1 MTQSRQEK
9 WREASRD
16 VAAFLDHAV
25 GESGKS
31 RRTIA
36 AKTGIN
42 KDALRRILAGT
53 RPATLQEALAILDES
68 GHAPRTSLM
77 LALAGYSQWTVDWQN
92 SAVLEFLE
100 TFISELPAA
109 LDKALGPRLLDV
121 RPRWARG
128 AAHRTAGLLSDHLV
142 QLERQD
148 EQSFA
153 L

>member
-1 MTQSRQEK
+1 MAQSTQDRWE
-9 WREASRD
+9 EASRD
-16 VAAFLDHAV
+16 LAAFLDHAV
-25 GESGKS
+25 EESGKS

-36 AKTGIN
+36 AETNIN

-53 RPATLQEALAILDES
+53 RPATLPEALAILDAS
-68 GHAPRTSLM
+68 GNAPRTSLM
-77 LALAGYSQWTVDWQN
+77 LALAGYSQLTVDWQN

-109 LDKALGPRLLDV
+109 LDLALGERLEDV
-121 RPRWARG
+121 RPRWAKG
-128 AAHRTAGLLSDHLV
+128 AAHRTACLLSDHLA

>member
-1 MTQSRQEK
+1 MARNTNDKWEELSRG
-9 WREASRD
+9 

-25 GESGKS
+25 DESGKS

-36 AKTGIN
+36 AQTNIN

-53 RPATLQEALAILDES
+53 RSATLPEALAILDAS

-77 LALAGYSQWTVDWQN
+77 LELAGYSQRSKDWQN
-92 SAVLEFLE
+92 SGVLEFLE
-100 TFISELPAA
+100 TFISELPSA
-109 LDKALGPRLLDV
+109 LDQALGERLLDV
-121 RPRWARG
+121 RPRWAKG
-128 AAHRTAGLLSDHLV
+128 TAHRTAGLLSDHLA

>member
-1 MTQSRQEK
+1 
-9 WREASRD
+9 
-16 VAAFLDHAV
+16 
-25 GESGKS
+25 
-31 RRTIA
+31 
-36 AKTGIN
+36 
-42 KDALRRILAGT
+42 
-53 RPATLQEALAILDES
+53 
-68 GHAPRTSLM
+68 M

-92 SAVLEFLE
+92 SAVLQFLE

-109 LDKALGPRLLDV
+109 LDQALGERLLDV

-128 AAHRTAGLLSDHLV
+128 AAHRTAGLLSDHLL

>member
-1 MTQSRQEK
+1 MTQSRQDK
-9 WREASRD
+9 WGEASRD
-16 VAAFLDHAV
+16 LAAFLDHAV
-25 GESGKS
+25 GESGQS

-36 AKTGIN
+36 AQTNIN

-53 RPATLQEALAILDES
+53 RPATLQEALTILDAC

-77 LALAGYSQWTVDWQN
+77 LALAGYSQQTVDWQS
-92 SAVLEFLE
+92 SAVLQFLE

-109 LDKALGPRLLDV
+109 LDQALGERLLDV

-128 AAHRTAGLLSDHLV
+128 AAHRTAGLLSDHLA

>member
-1 MTQSRQEK
+1 MAQSRQHE
-9 WREASRD
+9 WGEVSRGL
-16 VAAFLDHAV
+16 AAFLDHAV
-25 GESGKS
+25 EESGKS

-36 AKTGIN
+36 AETNIN

-53 RPATLQEALAILDES
+53 RPATLPEALALLGAS

-77 LALAGYSQWTVDWQN
+77 LALAGYPQLTVDWQN

-109 LDKALGPRLLDV
+109 LDQALGEKLLDV
-121 RPRWARG
+121 RPRWAKG
-128 AAHRTAGLLSDHLV
+128 AAHRTAGLLSDHLA
-142 QLERQD
+142 QMERQD

>member
-1 MTQSRQEK
+1 MAEGRQDSWEA
-9 WREASRD
+9 ASRD
-16 VAAFLDHAV
+16 LAAFLDHAV
-25 GESGKS
+25 QESGKS

-36 AKTGIN
+36 AETNIN

-53 RPATLQEALAILDES
+53 RPATLAEALALLDAS

-77 LALAGYSQWTVDWQN
+77 LALAGYPQLTVDWQN

-100 TFISELPAA
+100 AFISELPSA
-109 LDKALGPRLLDV
+109 LDLALGDRVLDV

-128 AAHRTAGLLSDHLV
+128 AAHRTAGLLSDHLA

>member
-1 MTQSRQEK
+1 MAQSRKDE
-9 WREASRD
+9 WGEASRGLAD
-16 VAAFLDHAV
+16 FLDHAV
-25 GESGKS
+25 EESGKS

-36 AKTGIN
+36 AQTNIN
-42 KDALRRILAGT
+42 KDALRRILAGI
-53 RPATLQEALAILDES
+53 RPATLPEALAILDAS

-77 LALAGYSQWTVDWQN
+77 LALAGYSQRTADWQN

-100 TFISELPAA
+100 NFISELPAA
-109 LDKALGPRLLDV
+109 LDQALGERLLDL

-128 AAHRTAGLLSDHLV
+128 AAHRTAGLLSDHLS

>member
-1 MTQSRQEK
+1 MAQNRQDE
-9 WREASRD
+9 WGEASRGL
-16 VAAFLDHAV
+16 AAFLDHAV
-25 GESGKS
+25 EESGKS
-31 RRTIA
+31 RRTVA
-36 AKTGIN
+36 AETNIN

-53 RPATLQEALAILDES
+53 RPATLPEALAILDAS

-77 LALAGYSQWTVDWQN
+77 LTLIGNSQQTFDWQN

-100 TFISELPAA
+100 TFLGELPTA
-109 LDKALGPRLLDV
+109 LDQALGERLHDV

-128 AAHRTAGLLSDHLV
+128 AAHRTASLLSEHLM

-148 EQSFA
+148 EQTFA

>member
-1 MTQSRQEK
+1 MARNTNDKWGELSRG
-9 WREASRD
+9 

-25 GESGKS
+25 DESGKS

-36 AKTGIN
+36 AQTNIN

-53 RPATLQEALAILDES
+53 RSATLPEALAILDAS

-77 LALAGYSQWTVDWQN
+77 LALAGYSQRSKDWQN
-92 SAVLEFLE
+92 SGVLEFLE
-100 TFISELPAA
+100 TFISELPSA
-109 LDKALGPRLLDV
+109 LDQALGERLLDV
-121 RPRWARG
+121 RPRWAKG
-128 AAHRTAGLLSDHLV
+128 TAHRTAGLLSDHLA

-148 EQSFA
+148 EKSFA

>member
-1 MTQSRQEK
+1 MAESRHDN
-9 WREASRD
+9 WGEASRGL
-16 VAAFLDHAV
+16 AAFLDHASE
-25 GESGKS
+25 ESGKS
-31 RRTIA
+31 RRAIA
-36 AKTGIN
+36 AQTNIN

-53 RPATLQEALAILDES
+53 RPATLPEALAILDAS

-77 LALAGYSQWTVDWQN
+77 LALAGYSQLTVGWQN

-100 TFISELPAA
+100 SFISELPVA
-109 LDKALGPRLLDV
+109 LDQALGERLPDL
-121 RPRWARG
+121 RARWARG
-128 AAHRTAGLLSDHLV
+128 AAHRTAGILSDHLV